1 MNEQECKN
9 KILQLIE
16 DIYNKKYIGKIKVT
30 KYPMGWGVWL
40 GMNNNDKPINI
51 IAELPDNKFLTF
63 FREELLNRNWDTTRY
78 FIGVKSYPDNGC
90 PINQKCGC
98 K

>member
-1 MNEQECKN
+1 
-9 KILQLIE
+9 
-16 DIYNKKYIGKIKVT
+16 
-30 KYPMGWGVWL
+30 MGWGVWL

-63 FREELLNRNWDTTRY
+63 FREELLNRDWDTTRY

-90 PINQKCGC
+90 PIN
-98 K
+98 